1 MKKNPLNRNVLTDC
15 STRLD
20 PVTREQVQART
31 RELAVIAG
39 RTPQHVMQADY
50 ERAKRELTGET
61 DPDRQD
67 AVLDALPGEKRW
79 APVPGS
85 TGNQFLESSSE
96 DGDAGGRSG
105 AGQLV
110 DGCGIGSRRDRQF
123 RGAHCTRAGDRTQTE
138 ISPSP

>member
-1 MKKNPLNRNVLTDC
+1 MALIRYNYPTRSPIALGFSRSPWSGLEGEINRLF
-15 STRLD
+15 
-20 PVTREQVQART
+20 EA
-31 RELAVIAG
+31 A
-39 RTPQHVMQADY
+39 
-50 ERAKRELTGET
+50 LTG
-61 DPDRQD
+61 
-67 AVLDALPGEKRW
+67 VN
-79 APVPGS
+79 GS